1 MFTGPGWCAVESQRS
16 SEYGKKCLG
25 YLLSA
30 WQGGAATAP
39 MEGVDP
45 GSCTVVV
52 SSWQGIS
59 SQVGRVSGWVIGKA
73 PPGQG
78 QMCGFWEAV

>member
-1 MFTGPGWCAVESQRS
+1 M
-16 SEYGKKCLG
+16 GKSVWG
-25 YLLSA
+25 TYLSA

-45 GSCTVVV
+45 GSCTEVV
-52 SSWQGIS
+52 SSWQVIS
-59 SQVGRVSGWVIGKA
+59 SRDGQGQGFGDWEGTPS
-73 PPGQG
+73 GQG